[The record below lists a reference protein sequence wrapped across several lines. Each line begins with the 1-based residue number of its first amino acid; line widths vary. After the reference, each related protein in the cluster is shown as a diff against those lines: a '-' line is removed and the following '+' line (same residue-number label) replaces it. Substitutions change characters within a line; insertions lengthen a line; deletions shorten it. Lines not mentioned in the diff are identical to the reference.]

1 MSREIK
7 ARKQAEKETKKQR
20 RRENLKRAEENRKK
34 SEIVQV
40 VSKNNIIYKIQHI
53 FLL

>member
-7 ARKQAEKETKKQR
+7 AQKQAEKESKKQR

-34 SEIVQV
+34 GEVVQP
-40 VSKNNIIYKIQHI
+40 VSKNTIIYKI
-53 FLL
+53 